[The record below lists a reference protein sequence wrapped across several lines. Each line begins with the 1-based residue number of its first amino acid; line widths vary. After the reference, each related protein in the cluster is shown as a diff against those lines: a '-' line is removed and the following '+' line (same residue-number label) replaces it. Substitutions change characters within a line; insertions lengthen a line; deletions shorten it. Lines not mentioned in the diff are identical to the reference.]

1 MAGSS
6 AQLARVTDRSPL
18 LVALRTSSN
27 NGSSK
32 TSTHVAIVVKI
43 RPNLLH
49 FLVDGCV
56 WCIIRSKVPIADV
69 RDYHCNESE
78 AGETRLKLLVAVAD
92 GNVWIVTLP
101 GQFQP
106 EVGEMTSELVLER
119 SFNSGSDGGCVQ
131 WFCQVPGV
139 QSTEHVPAGSGLS
152 SLTLLRSL
160 VTPTMLIVSTL
171 GKSESTLQRHQ
182 SLELDEIEGEQS
194 TCTFCLNSRDLSHSE
209 MLKKLFP
216 EVMNYAGMTAVL
228 QGDLDG
234 CVRFSLVQYPC
245 VKGDIAKASVI
256 RSGILLQLD
265 QPVQMIVPFSSSVSP
280 TLLPGN
286 NEAVPSSLVF
296 NTLLVLGT
304 RGQLGI
310 VDLERGSPAETLPV
324 SVKRL
329 EIGRAVQSLTFLNS
343 LAVCIYCSSG
353 SAFVCRSTD
362 LLAKAQHAHAE
373 ANGTLN
379 DGTRVC
385 GGKLPLQP
393 GIVRL
398 TTHAQ
403 GISILFASGRITAIN
418 EAALHEMETAMLPL
432 QRHPGNHVYPGLAG
446 GEPLRESCVRN
457 LLQQIA
463 QISDASATLRTQ
475 SQLMDHQLDTLHSA
489 LKMLRLVD
497 TAGVDSVIKCELSA
511 SMIETR
517 TFSGQQT
524 VKLVCSLRFVNP
536 ESVISP
542 SNWWLCFYVRI
553 NQRAVTTYSFPMKDV
568 FVREEQ
574 SVILNPDTVAAQDQG
589 SLWVSCSLVF
599 CPPESGQRKTKRNNT
614 STLDLKTAQR
624 NSPLSFAIPLL
635 QSRRFVLAQLSRP
648 IEGDIPVSQVA
659 INAAFR
665 QNQDPFMPVNRADSS
680 SKTDKASSSA
690 LWGGVQWWAALADY
704 AQSNPSFA
712 ALWSKVAPPEVTTL
726 ALSPP
731 SRFVIS
737 ISSFFTG
744 EGDDEDG
751 SLILLRFTP
760 SEDQSHSVDLT
771 IQCSDVADLS
781 AMRALV
787 LEAISKWSDGT
798 SRTVNEEDRSQELAL
813 DIGEMLEPIAALESL
828 LEDLAQKTIKSI
840 EDPQSSVCTDEVLQ
854 ALSQL
859 AHLETQTL
867 TLYWKTRMRLNRT
880 IM

>member
-18 LVALRTSSN
+18 LVALRTNSN

-69 RDYHCNESE
+69 RGYHCNESE

-106 EVGEMTSELVLER
+106 EVGVMTSELVLER

-280 TLLPGN
+280 TLLPGS

-362 LLAKAQHAHAE
+362 LLVKAQHAHAE

-418 EAALHEMETAMLPL
+418 EAALHEMAMLPP

-463 QISDASATLRTQ
+463 QVSDASATLRTQ
-475 SQLMDHQLDTLHSA
+475 SRLMDHQLDTLHSA

-511 SMIETR
+511 SMIETG

-553 NQRAVTTYSFPMKDV
+553 HQRAVTTYSFPMKDV

-574 SVILNPDTVAAQDQG
+574 SVILNPDTVAAQDQ
-589 SLWVSCSLVF
+589 
-599 CPPESGQRKTKRNNT
+599 
-614 STLDLKTAQR
+614 
-624 NSPLSFAIPLL
+624 
-635 QSRRFVLAQLSRP
+635 
-648 IEGDIPVSQVA
+648 
-659 INAAFR
+659 
-665 QNQDPFMPVNRADSS
+665 
-680 SKTDKASSSA
+680 
-690 LWGGVQWWAALADY
+690 
-704 AQSNPSFA
+704 
-712 ALWSKVAPPEVTTL
+712 
-726 ALSPP
+726 
-731 SRFVIS
+731 
-737 ISSFFTG
+737 
-744 EGDDEDG
+744 G

-859 AHLETQTL
+859 AHVETQTL